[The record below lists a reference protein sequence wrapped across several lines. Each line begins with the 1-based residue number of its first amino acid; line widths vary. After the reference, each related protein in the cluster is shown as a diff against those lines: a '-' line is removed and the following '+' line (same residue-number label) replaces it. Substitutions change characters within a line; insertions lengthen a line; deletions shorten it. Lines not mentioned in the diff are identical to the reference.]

1 MGMRIIEV
9 MVVFFLA
16 MNLFSGM
23 LISTGVAADIGLDGQ
38 VGVGGDDAAD
48 QAQNSAEEIST
59 GAPTGST
66 LFGMYNVLAKTL
78 GQLRTIAFGGPAM
91 FANAGVPGFITVPM
105 EAVMAVVYGI
115 GIIKFLRGLG

>member
-16 MNLFSGM
+16 LNLFSGVVV
-23 LISTGVAADIGLDGQ
+23 STGVAADIGLGGQ
-38 VGVGGDDAAD
+38 VNVGGDGAAD
-48 QAQNSAEEIST
+48 QAQDSAEEIST

-91 FANAGVPGFITVPM
+91 LANAGMPAFITTPM
-105 EAVMAVVYGI
+105 SVLIAVVYGI